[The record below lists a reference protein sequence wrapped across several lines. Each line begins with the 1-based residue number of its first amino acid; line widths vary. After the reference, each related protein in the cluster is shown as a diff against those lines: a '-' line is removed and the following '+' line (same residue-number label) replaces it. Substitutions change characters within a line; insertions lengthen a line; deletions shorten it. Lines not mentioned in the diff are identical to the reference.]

1 MRHLGDITKI
11 NWFEVEPVDCVTGG
25 SPCQDLSVAGK
36 RAGLAGERSGLYME
50 QIRCIKELRQRDI
63 QRGRTG
69 AVVRPRFMVWE
80 NVPGAFSSNGGKD
93 FAAVLEEAVKIVEPQ
108 APPIPMPDKGWPSA
122 GCLSDMDGKWSIA
135 WRVHDAQFWGVP
147 QRRRRIA
154 LVCDFG
160 GMSAPEVLFERKG
173 LSGDTEQSGTKRE
186 EIARTAGN
194 GIEGAS
200 GFTNRGYFTG
210 DIAETLRSDPHGA
223 YPHVCAIDTYNHSI
237 TGDVAC
243 SLTAVG
249 AGDPTKSGPS
259 VLCLNDQGSS
269 IMSVSEDVSGSLR
282 VQEHG
287 HQPIVAGF
295 KGGQGTGNDQTIFA
309 ATPINLMVATRCKA
323 LGRGTGF
330 GVGEPGD
337 PANTISAAH
346 SHGVFAT
353 AIPINDKATRWQGGG
368 ESRNHDGSGNDQT
381 IFCLQ
386 GNGIDRADTAG
397 CNGKGWRENVS
408 YTLNTIDRPAVC
420 AGMRCLTPWDSQSQR
435 VYDENGVSP
444 TLSSR
449 ENSGLNR
456 EAVLCAGFKLGN
468 GEQSRSIGYEEE
480 LSPTL
485 NAECGGN
492 KPAVMSVAYGIGN
505 GQAHEAMTMAQ
516 EVSQTLNTMHDK
528 QAILYQPKSAM
539 EENWAES
546 KIKNAIRAGESK
558 VSHAVMCE
566 DVSHTLRAKANCA
579 YREDTETYPVQNMMV
594 RRLTPLECER
604 LQGYPDGWT
613 DIGEWIDSKGKKH
626 KAADSPR
633 YKALGN
639 SIALPF
645 WFWLLRRI
653 SAQYERPATLGS
665 LFDGIG
671 GFPLCWERCNGKGTA
686 LWASEIEEFP
696 MAVTKKR
703 FGEG

>member
-1 MRHLGDITKI
+1 MKHLGDITKI

-50 QIRCIKELRQRDI
+50 QIRCIKELRQNDVKN
-63 QRGRTG
+63 GRTG
-69 AVVRPRFMVWE
+69 AMVRPRWMVWE
-80 NVPGAFSSNGGKD
+80 NVPGAFSSNKGKD

-108 APPIPMPDKGWPSA
+108 APPIPVPDKGWPSA
-122 GCLSDMDGKWSIA
+122 GCLSDVDGRWSIA

-147 QRRRRIA
+147 QRRKRIA

-160 GMSAPEVLFERKG
+160 GRTAPEILFERKG

-210 DIAETLRSDPHGA
+210 NIAETLRSDPHGA
-223 YPHVCAIDTYNHSI
+223 YPHV
-237 TGDVAC
+237 
-243 SLTAVG
+243 
-249 AGDPTKSGPS
+249 
-259 VLCLNDQGSS
+259 
-269 IMSVSEDVSGSLR
+269 
-282 VQEHG
+282 
-287 HQPIVAGF
+287 
-295 KGGQGTGNDQTIFA
+295 
-309 ATPINLMVATRCKA
+309 
-323 LGRGTGF
+323 
-330 GVGEPGD
+330 
-337 PANTISAAH
+337 
-346 SHGVFAT
+346 
-353 AIPINDKATRWQGGG
+353 
-368 ESRNHDGSGNDQT
+368 
-381 IFCLQ
+381 
-386 GNGIDRADTAG
+386 
-397 CNGKGWRENVS
+397 
-408 YTLNTIDRPAVC
+408 
-420 AGMRCLTPWDSQSQR
+420 
-435 VYDENGVSP
+435 
-444 TLSSR
+444 
-449 ENSGLNR
+449 
-456 EAVLCAGFKLGN
+456 
-468 GEQSRSIGYEEE
+468 
-480 LSPTL
+480 
-485 NAECGGN
+485 
-492 KPAVMSVAYGIGN
+492 YGIGN

-528 QAILYQPKSAM
+528 QAILYQPK
-539 EENWAES
+539 
-546 KIKNAIRAGESK
+546 
-558 VSHAVMCE
+558 
-566 DVSHTLRAKANCA
+566 KANCA

-665 LFDGIG
+665 LFDGIS
-671 GFPLCWERCNGKGTA
+671 GFCLSWARCNGAKNCR
-686 LWASEIEEFP
+686 WSSEIEEFP
-696 MAVTKKR
+696 MAVTRKH
-703 FGEG
+703 FGDEKTGEVGDIEKYL